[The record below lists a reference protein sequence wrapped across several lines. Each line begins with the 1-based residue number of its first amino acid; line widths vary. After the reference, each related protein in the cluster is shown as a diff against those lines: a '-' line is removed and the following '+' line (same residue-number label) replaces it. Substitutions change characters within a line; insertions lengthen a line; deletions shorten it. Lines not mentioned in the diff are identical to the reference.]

1 MALAPVRDDTAHMKV
16 LLAIVLPPIG
26 LLSVGK
32 PFQALLCLILMIT
45 VIGWPLAA
53 LWAALVVQGAETE
66 SRVRRLLAEDRRRG
80 S

>member
-1 MALAPVRDDTAHMKV
+1 MALASVRDDTASMKV

-53 LWAALVVQGAETE
+53 LWAALVVHGAETE
-66 SRVRRLLAEDRRRG
+66 SRVRRLLEDERRYR
-80 S
+80 